1 MDIESYCR
9 RIGYEGPLEPTLP
22 VLNALIVAHVQSIP
36 FENLDVLLGKP
47 IALDEASLEH
57 KLVRSRRG
65 GYCFEQN
72 GLFLR
77 VLETLGFAVTPI
89 SARVRWQRPRDF
101 TPPRT
106 HLFLRLEMDGRSW
119 LADVG
124 VGGVSPTA
132 ALRLEMDI
140 EQPTPHGTHRL
151 IQEQGLYFHQVL
163 IGTEWQDICEFTLE
177 AMPPIDRELAN
188 WYTSAHPQSH
198 FKNRLLV
205 AKAAPEGATAVL
217 DHLMEDLNAFTAGQA
232 LHDDVTLIVLQ
243 NEFSIRDHQGKATKH
258 PIESPE
264 ALLTILAQHFGLH
277 FPAGTRFDF
286 VGSPWVK

>member
-1 MDIESYCR
+1 MDVESYCHR
-9 RIGYEGPLEPTLP
+9 TGYTGPLEPTLP
-22 VLNALIVAHVQSIP
+22 VLNALILAHVQSIP

-47 IALDEASLEH
+47 IALDDASIQQ
-57 KLVRSRRG
+57 KLVHSGRG

-77 VLETLGFAVTPI
+77 VLETLGFTVTPI

-106 HLFLRLEMDGRSW
+106 HLFLRLEIDGRSW

-132 ALRLEMDI
+132 ALRLETNT

-151 IQEQGLYFHQVL
+151 IQEKSLYFHQVL
-163 IGTEWQDICEFTLE
+163 SGSEWLDICEFTLE

-205 AKAAPEGATAVL
+205 GRAAPEGRRLTIL
-217 DHLMEDLNAFTAGQA
+217 D
-232 LHDDVTLIVLQ
+232 
-243 NEFSIRDHQGKATKH
+243 NEFSIRDAQGHATKH
-258 PIESPE
+258 RIESHE
-264 ALLTILAQHFGLH
+264 HLLTLLAQHFGFH

-286 VGSPWVK
+286 VGSPWLKFEGESPLHSTV